1 MERQADRAR
10 DAGDPG
16 VALAA
21 YEEILRRTD
30 GLDGAEALG
39 WLLWATDG
47 ATQVHREA
55 GRDGEA
61 LALFERARAICLAQ
75 PERDA
80 GPVEARVPWGHAWML
95 SKVGRDGEADLLVTE
110 IRERFG
116 DDADD
121 PAVRWARGWAALP
134 AVKAL
139 LDRGQELS
147 ERFGRGAEA
156 EAAFREAMALVG
168 SPHAGVLLG
177 SLLLGTRGRVDE
189 ARRCGARH
197 ASQAT
202 TPGRRRSRRRSAGW
216 RRSPTA
222 GAAAPDAEQASRR
235 ADSNR

>member
-1 MERQADRAR
+1 M
-10 DAGDPG
+10 
-16 VALAA
+16 
-21 YEEILRRTD
+21 
-30 GLDGAEALG
+30 
-39 WLLWATDG
+39 
-47 ATQVHREA
+47 
-55 GRDGEA
+55 
-61 LALFERARAICLAQ
+61 
-75 PERDA
+75 
-80 GPVEARVPWGHAWML
+80 EARVPWGHAWML
-95 SKVGRDGEADLLVTE
+95 SKVGRDGEADLLATE
-110 IRERFG
+110 IGERFG

-121 PAVRWARGWAALP
+121 PAVRWARGWAAFP

-189 ARRCGARH
+189 GEALLRAARDAGHDAW
-197 ASQAT
+197 T
-202 TPGRRRSRRRSAGW
+202 TALAPALGRVEA
-216 RRSPTA
+216 TA